1 MLTTSFLGATLLSDF
16 SQNVEAPTGQ
26 TANGLNKRGSAD
38 TRAVIRRAMRAF
50 IDHRVL
56 INRH

>member
-26 TANGLNKRGSAD
+26 TANGALLTSEAPQ
-38 TRAVIRRAMRAF
+38 TLVQ
-50 IDHRVL
+50 
-56 INRH
+56 